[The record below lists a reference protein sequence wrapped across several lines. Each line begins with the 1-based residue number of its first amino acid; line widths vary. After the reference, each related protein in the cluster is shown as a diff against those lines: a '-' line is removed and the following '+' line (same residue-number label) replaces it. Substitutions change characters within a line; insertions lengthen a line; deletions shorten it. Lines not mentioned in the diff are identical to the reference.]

1 MDYKVKVTSTAVE
14 RVEKKPWPFKPV
26 MIDPTPD
33 QVKCYFENTPA
44 AFNDLLDYLL
54 LKSPE
59 DLEAVIDRDREDFD
73 EFIRGSL

>member
-1 MDYKVKVTSTAVE
+1 MEVKVKMTSAAVE

-26 MIDPTPD
+26 KVEVTPD
-33 QVKCYFENTPA
+33 LVKCYFENTPA
-44 AFNDLLDYLL
+44 ALNDLLDYLL

-59 DLEAVIDRDREDFD
+59 DLETVIDRDREDFN